1 MMRRLNPQ
9 YKPRAKPKPSAS
21 AKDSKAP
28 DAKKGKASVAPK
40 APPKAAS
47 KKAAAAAAVP
57 KAVKGKRKKDQ
68 KSKSVAEVDTTGAEM
83 DTTEEEDQ
91 EFYEKG
97 LREGTIRPRDQL
109 PRNSTGHDPHSGI
122 DPTDMSSPLSR
133 MVNIIRSKNKGP
145 SPAEETEEDAN
156 DNGAR
161 GRAAREG
168 MEPDEYY
175 RLHSHL
181 HPPESVLKQFDKH
194 PLAVQV
200 RQSHSV

>member
-1 MMRRLNPQ
+1 MLNPDAAKANAKAKATTAKS
-9 YKPRAKPKPSAS
+9 KP
-21 AKDSKAP
+21 
-28 DAKKGKASVAPK
+28 KGKAP
-40 APPKAAS
+40 
-47 KKAAAAAAVP
+47 
-57 KAVKGKRKKDQ
+57 
-68 KSKSVAEVDTTGAEM
+68 
-83 DTTEEEDQ
+83 
-91 EFYEKG
+91 
-97 LREGTIRPRDQL
+97 
-109 PRNSTGHDPHSGI
+109 
-122 DPTDMSSPLSR
+122 SPLSR

-161 GRAAREG
+161 GRAARES